1 MLIMIINFSATLYL
15 RYCYYTDGFT
25 PEEEY
30 EARRVTYYTC
40 MTYGCNGQSSAKSAI
55 VTLGIITIFGTL
67 LTM

>member
-1 MLIMIINFSATLYL
+1 MLIIIIIFLATLYL

-40 MTYGCNGQSSAKSAI
+40 MTYGCNGQSSVKSAI

>member
-1 MLIMIINFSATLYL
+1 MLIMIITFSATLYI
-15 RYCYYTDGFT
+15 RNCYYTDGFT
-25 PEEEY
+25 PDKEY
-30 EARRVTYYTC
+30 DAMGVSYYTC